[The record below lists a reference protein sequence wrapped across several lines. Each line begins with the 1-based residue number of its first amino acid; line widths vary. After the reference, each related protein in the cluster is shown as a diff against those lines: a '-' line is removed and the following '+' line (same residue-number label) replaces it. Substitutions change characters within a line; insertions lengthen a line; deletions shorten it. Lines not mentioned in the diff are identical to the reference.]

1 MVDDDMGS
9 GEPPAHSSTGP
20 WERPGDPEAEKARLT
35 VLLREAQQQVDAT
48 VAERTAAVQVSNL
61 ELARSSQAKSEFLA
75 RMSHELR

>member
-1 MVDDDMGS
+1 MADDDTGS
-9 GEPPAHSSTGP
+9 GELAADSSTDP
-20 WERPGDPEAEKARLT
+20 RERPGDPEAEIARLT
-35 VLLREAQQQVDAT
+35 ALLREAQQQVDAT